1 MFLSDPHPQAMP
13 VKVAV
18 VGGNVWGKSMFTLAV
33 RLGVHRGTTV
43 GDLPHI
49 YREVR
54 TYHSNFASWLWID
67 TSLVL
72 CQLRGA
78 RK

>member
-1 MFLSDPHPQAMP
+1 MFLLDPHAQVMP

-18 VGGNVWGKSMFTLAV
+18 VGGNVWGKPMFTLRG
-33 RLGVHRGTTV
+33 RLGVQRGTAA
-43 GDLPHI
+43 GDLTHI
-49 YREVR
+49 YQEVR